1 MIMNLN
7 NTKRLRWLMWGSAL
21 LASLPVIVGCNKPP
35 ADAANAQANEEL
47 RHGDQFPRED
57 EPRQMHR
64 VFDAQ
69 AAAGARADAT
79 LHACHF
85 DTGGTPT
92 GLNSLGE
99 EKLELMLIA
108 DTNLPMV
115 IYLDVAKDETYAA
128 REQAVRVYLKDR
140 GLTDAQVT
148 LVNGQ
153 NKYKTGS
160 AAARLKAAE
169 AVEGVGAAGG
179 APQGA
184 AAPAAAP
191 K

>member
-1 MIMNLN
+1 MML
-7 NTKRLRWLMWGSAL
+7 
-21 LASLPVIVGCNKPP
+21 GCQRRP
-35 ADAANAQANEEL
+35 ADQASGGSGAVDEL
-47 RHGDQFPRED
+47 RHGDRFPRED
-57 EPRQMHR
+57 EPRQIHR

-92 GLNSLGE
+92 SLNSLGE
-99 EKLELMLIA
+99 EKLELMLLA
-108 DTNLPMV
+108 DASLPMV
-115 IYLDVAKDETYAA
+115 VYLDVAKDETYAS

-148 LVNGQ
+148 LVQGQ
-153 NKYKTGS
+153 NKHNTS
-160 AAARLKAAE
+160 PAAARLQAA
-169 AVEGVGAAGG
+169 AALEGNPQAGSTPHGG
-179 APQGA
+179 ATTGGTTT
-184 AAPAAAP
+184 